1 MSAKSRRSR
10 STGYREE
17 QSQHVCVLSTLSY
30 HNPFGPELRIM
41 PDGTFY
47 LVGNAGEI
55 ADALGRDTCE
65 GSRWASVVVPISAR
79 EALELLTR
87 EGDAETLERYAYAL
101 SRM

>member
-1 MSAKSRRSR
+1 MSAKARSM
-10 STGYREE
+10 GYREE
-17 QSQHVCVLSTLSY
+17 RSEHVCILSTLSY

-41 PDGTFY
+41 PDGRFFM
-47 LVGNAGEI
+47 VGNAGEI

-79 EALELLTR
+79 EAFELLTR
-87 EGDAETLERYAYAL
+87 EGDSEALDRYAFAL